1 MRVHSLPIA
10 IENLIVSPEQLAPRT
25 PGRHVS
31 GVINYLSRSLGR
43 RDNHFTLIDLEHFA
57 LLGRVFEVVLS
68 QTMFKPPRYER
79 LGEIERD
86 GIIGS
91 PDAFDCVDGKVVE
104 MKCTWT
110 SSSTDIIEKREYFW
124 QLMSYCYMT
133 ECTEAILA
141 VLYICGDWKPPVPC
155 LRQYNITF
163 TQAELRQNWEMILR
177 NSDDAASL
185 G

>member
-91 PDAFDCVDGKVVE
+91 PDAFDCVDNRVAE
-104 MKCTWT
+104 FKCTWK
-110 SSSTDIIEKREYFW
+110 SSAHDIMEFREYLW
-124 QLMSYCYMT
+124 QIQSYCYMT
-133 ECTEAILA
+133 ETLEADLVILH
-141 VLYICGDWKPPVPC
+141 ICGNWKPPVPVIKHY
-155 LRQYNITF
+155 RITF
-163 TQAELRQNWEMILR
+163 TEPELKQNWHMITS
-177 NSDDAASL
+177 NAEGAYV
-185 G
+185 